1 MTFDKILQDVPY
13 DMRREVSELMASGT
27 NQPTNA
33 TDTTNTGATNPI
45 SVVPQVVTTVEQNV
59 KPVVEE
65 AQRIAAETS
74 VSGRRAV
81 SRGTILLIFY
91 LWLLSGAAI
100 FTFIARFTDLF
111 PGDKGIAR
119 TLQKQHNPVFR
130 AAMEFVSTFGYAKV
144 STPITIGVA
153 GIFWALRFRLEAIFV
168 LLTSTVSLLSMAVK
182 SLIRRPRPTNEQVKV
197 VHIINEPSFPSGHVM
212 HYINFF
218 GLLIYLLATNW
229 PSGPIRNSLIAFC
242 SFMIAL
248 VGPSRVYLG
257 AHWPSDVSVG
267 YVYGGLW
274 FAGLMSLY
282 LRIKAMIHPAKGK
295 TPAVMQPLK
304 QPGDDGM

>member
-1 MTFDKILQDVPY
+1 
-13 DMRREVSELMASGT
+13 MASNT
-27 NQPTNA
+27 DQPGNTNA
-33 TDTTNTGATNPI
+33 TGTANTGTTNPI
-45 SVVPQVVTTVEQNV
+45 STVPQVVPQVVTTVEQNV
-59 KPVVEE
+59 KPVVQE

-74 VSGRRAV
+74 VSGRRSV
-81 SRGTILLIFY
+81 RRGTILLIFY
-91 LWLLSGAAI
+91 LWLLSGAGI
-100 FTFIARFTDLF
+100 FTFIARYTDLF

-119 TLQKQHNPVFR
+119 TLQKEHNPMFR
-130 AAMEFVSTFGYAKV
+130 AVMEFVSTFGFAQV
-144 STPITIGVA
+144 STPITIAVA

-168 LLTSTVSLLSMAVK
+168 LLTSTVSLLTMAIK
-182 SLIRRPRPTNEQVKV
+182 YLIRRPRPTNEQVQV
-197 VHIINEPSFPSGHVM
+197 VRIINEPSFPSGHVM

-229 PSGPIRNSLIAFC
+229 PSGRIRNSLIAFC

-282 LRIKAMIHPAKGK
+282 LRIKAMIHPAKGP
-295 TPAVMQPLK
+295 TPTVMQPLK
-304 QPGDDGM
+304 QPGD

>member
-1 MTFDKILQDVPY
+1 
-13 DMRREVSELMASGT
+13 MASGT
-27 NQPTNA
+27 NRPGGA
-33 TDTTNTGATNPI
+33 DTAAGAGTANPV
-45 SVVPQVVTTVEQNV
+45 SVVPQVVTSVEQNV

-65 AQRIAAETS
+65 AQRIAAKTS

-111 PGDKGIAR
+111 PGDRSIAR
-119 TLQKQHNPVFR
+119 TLQKQHNPLFR
-130 AAMEFVSTFGYAKV
+130 AMMEFVSMFGYAKV
-144 STPITIGVA
+144 SAPLTIGVA

-168 LLTSTVSLLSMAVK
+168 LLTSTSSILSKAVK
-182 SLIRRPRPTNEQVKV
+182 YLIRRPRPTNEQVRV
-197 VHIINEPSFPSGHVM
+197 VHIIKEPSFPSGHVM
-212 HYINFF
+212 QYINFF

-229 PSGPIRNSLIAFC
+229 PSGRIRNSLIAFC
-242 SFMIAL
+242 AFMIGL

-282 LRIKAMIHPAKGK
+282 LRIKATIHPPKGK
-295 TPAVMQPLK
+295 TPPVMEPLK
-304 QPGDDGM
+304 QPGDDEA

>member
-1 MTFDKILQDVPY
+1 
-13 DMRREVSELMASGT
+13 MASNT
-27 NQPTNA
+27 NQSGQPGQPGKTATNA
-33 TDTTNTGATNPI
+33 TSGGAEAAINTLPQ
-45 SVVPQVVTTVEQNV
+45 VVPQVVTTVDQNV
-59 KPVVEE
+59 RPVVEE
-65 AQRIAAETS
+65 AQRIAAQTS

-81 SRGTILLIFY
+81 SRGTVLLIFY
-91 LWLLSGAAI
+91 LWLLSGAVI

-119 TLQKQHNPVFR
+119 TLQKQHNLWFR
-130 AAMEFVSTFGYAKV
+130 RLMEVVSSFGYPKI
-144 STPITIGVA
+144 STPITIGIA

-168 LLTSTVSLLSMAVK
+168 LLTSTSSLLSMAVK
-182 SLIRRPRPTNEQVKV
+182 YLIKRPRPTNEQVKV
-197 VHIINEPSFPSGHVM
+197 IHVINEPSFPSGHVM

-218 GLLIYLLATNW
+218 GLLIYLLGTNW
-229 PSGPIRNSLIAFC
+229 RSGRLRNILITIS

-257 AHWPSDVSVG
+257 AHWPSDVAVG

-282 LRIKAMIHPAKGK
+282 LRIKSMIHPARGK
-295 TPAVMQPLK
+295 TPEVMKPLQ
-304 QPGDDGM
+304 QPGDEA

>member
-1 MTFDKILQDVPY
+1 MG
-13 DMRREVSELMASGT
+13 SNT
-27 NQPTNA
+27 NQSGQTNQS
-33 TDTTNTGATNPI
+33 NSATNNAATGGAASTASALPP
-45 SVVPQVVTTVEQNV
+45 VVPQVVTTVEQNV

-65 AQRIAAETS
+65 AQRIAAQTS

-81 SRGTILLIFY
+81 SRGTVLLVFY
-91 LWLLSGAAI
+91 LWLLSGAVI

-111 PGDKGIAR
+111 PGDRTITR
-119 TLQKQHNPVFR
+119 TLQKQRNPLFR
-130 AAMEFVSTFGYAKV
+130 DLMEVVSSFGYPKI

-168 LLTSTVSLLSMAVK
+168 LLTSTSSLLSMAVK
-182 SLIRRPRPTNEQVKV
+182 YLIKRPRPTNEQVTV
-197 VHIINEPSFPSGHVM
+197 AHIINEPSFPRGHVM

-218 GLLIYLLATNW
+218 GLLIYLLGTNW
-229 PSGPIRNSLIAFC
+229 RSGRLRNILITFC
-242 SFMIAL
+242 SFMIGL

-257 AHWPSDVSVG
+257 AHWPSDVTVG

-282 LRIKAMIHPAKGK
+282 LRIKSMIHPAKGK
-295 TPAVMQPLK
+295 TPEMMKPLQ
-304 QPGDDGM
+304 QPGDE